1 MICQKAVPRPHF
13 HANGSNAAR
22 PKCWRLVCRSSSSRT
37 NILRYLRAP
46 RAVSSV
52 GSEHLVYTERAGGS
66 SPHAH
71 PEQSTKSPT
80 MQGLFATQTRTK
92 LACGRERAAKSRLAR
107 RAGFCACSENAPP
120 LGPPTEACE
129 GGSPPAVHA
138 RTKLACGRKRTVIS
152 FGATPQCFQE
162 HHEARRPPQT
172 NCRPPKPR
180 LLSHHARGRHPVL
193 PMESP

>member
-1 MICQKAVPRPHF
+1 MPRGPSPGGWCVGRRHQEQTYF
-13 HANGSNAAR
+13 AIFALPGRLAQLVQSTSFTPRGSGFES
-22 PKCWRLVCRSSSSRT
+22 LT
-37 NILRYLRAP
+37 
-46 RAVSSV
+46 
-52 GSEHLVYTERAGGS
+52 
-66 SPHAH
+66 AH
-71 PEQSTKSPT
+71 PEQSTKAPA
-80 MQGLFATQTRTK
+80 MQGLFVAQTRTK

-129 GGSPPAVHA
+129 GGSPPAAHA
-138 RTKLACGRKRTVIS
+138 RTKLACWRKRAIIS

-162 HHEARRPPQT
+162 HHEGRHPPQT

-193 PMESP
+193 PAESP